1 MVTSTP
7 PGLLARS
14 KREHPF
20 HLSGIHTQQ
29 SLTNWHFISWP
40 IWSPYQAILVP
51 QHNCGEP
58 PHTHSLRSSSL
69 LDTQSFLHPRSLFT
83 RAQAPQSSEYNKPT
97 EQLHSSYLYVEGAA
111 YSSTSSA
118 NQLLILCLCY
128 FGISASHTP
137 PLLKF
142 NY

>member
-1 MVTSTP
+1 MYIQQAFPLQQQITLQQFEHSMVTSTP
-7 PGLLARS
+7 LGLLARS

-58 PHTHSLRSSSL
+58 PRTHSLRSSFL
-69 LDTQSFLHPRSLFT
+69 LDTQRHK
-83 RAQAPQSSEYNKPT
+83 A
-97 EQLHSSYLYVEGAA
+97 SYTLEA
-111 YSSTSSA
+111 YSQELKHLRTQ
-118 NQLLILCLCY
+118 NTIN
-128 FGISASHTP
+128 
-137 PLLKF
+137 PLSNF
-142 NY
+142 ITAIYM